1 MEVSEQEIRQV
12 SSDIGIEGESLLL
25 EEIER
30 IQEKISDSHL
40 TDRVI
45 EMIESYIAHEIQNR

>member
-30 IQEKISDSHL
+30 IQEKVRDAHL

-45 EMIESYIAHEIQNR
+45 EMIENHVIYEIDNR

>member
-1 MEVSEQEIRQV
+1 MEVSEEEIRQV

-45 EMIESYIAHEIQNR
+45 EMIENHVIYEIDNR